1 LRKIILWKTFTLAM
15 VVPMGLCF
23 AAPTVQAADKPN
35 VDELKRLTSVA
46 IDIDRN
52 AAIHNC
58 AFALSLDDQAKR

>member
-1 LRKIILWKTFTLAM
+1 
-15 VVPMGLCF
+15 MGLCF

-35 VDELKRLTSVA
+35 IDELKRLTSVA

-52 AAIHNC
+52 AAIHNS